1 MTRLLKLLSYGLLLS
16 FLIACAG
23 VSFSI
28 EPDVPD
34 QTQEE
39 TATVTPEMGGT
50 HETESTP
57 GIDVSETITALTQI
71 GVTAEFP
78 RPTPTAAA
86 LGTVENP
93 IVLSL
98 LPGSAGNKEQVDA
111 GKALAEQLSE
121 ITGYTFVV
129 VAPESYSK
137 LVESLGRGNAHIAV
151 LSAPAYALAYQNDFA
166 NAAFASIKSGEK
178 TYGAQFIARTDAGF
192 QSYYDAFRD
201 KNLTDAVIALSQFR
215 DKKPC
220 WPDQVS
226 LTGYV
231 IPAGILAQNEI
242 PTRPA
247 AVVLGQPIVVQAVY
261 AGDVCDFGATYIDAR
276 EFPTV
281 LDKYPD
287 VLDEV
292 KVIWR
297 IPPVI
302 PYETLILARSL
313 TPELTL
319 AVGDALIRIT
329 GMEAGRNV
337 LGQAYGIEEWER
349 ITDSFYEEFRLYI
362 EASGVDLEGI
372 LDQ

>member
-1 MTRLLKLLSYGLLLS
+1 MTRLFKLTSYSLLLS

-23 VSFSI
+23 FSFSI
-28 EPDVPD
+28 EPDTPA

-39 TATVTPEMGGT
+39 TATVTPERGV
-50 HETESTP
+50 TP
-57 GIDVSETITALTQI
+57 GMEVTETTTTLPQI

-93 IVLSL
+93 IVLAL
-98 LPGSAGNKEQVDA
+98 LPGSASNQEQVDA

-129 VAPESYSK
+129 VAPESDSK
-137 LVESLGRGNAHIAV
+137 LVESLGRGNAHVAV
-151 LSAPAYALAYQNDFA
+151 LSAPAYALAYQDGFA
-166 NAAFASIKSGEK
+166 NATFASIKSGEK

-192 QSYYDAFRD
+192 QSYYDTYRD
-201 KNLTDAVIALSQFR
+201 KNLADAATALSQFR

-220 WPDQVS
+220 WPDEVS
-226 LTGYV
+226 LSGYV
-231 IPAGILAQNEI
+231 IPAGVLAQNDI
-242 PTRPA
+242 PVRPA
-247 AVVLGQPIVVQAVY
+247 AVVLGQPTVVQAVY

-287 VLDEV
+287 VLDKV

-297 IPPVI
+297 IPSVI
-302 PYETLILARSL
+302 PYETLTLSRSL
-313 TPELTL
+313 SPELTL
-319 AVGDALIRIT
+319 AISDALFRIT
-329 GMEAGRNV
+329 GMQAGRDA
-337 LGQAYGIEEWER
+337 LGRAYGIEDWER
-349 ITDSFYEEFRLYI
+349 ITDTFYEEFRQYI
-362 EASGVDLEGI
+362 DSSGVDLEAI